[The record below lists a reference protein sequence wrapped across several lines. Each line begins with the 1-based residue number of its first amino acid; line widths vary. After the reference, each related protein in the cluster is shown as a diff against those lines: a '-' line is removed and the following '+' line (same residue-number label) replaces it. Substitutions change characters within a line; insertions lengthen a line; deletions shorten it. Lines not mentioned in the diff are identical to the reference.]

1 MFNQPVEKNK
11 STITISIC
19 HDNPFKPWFQL
30 LSTVSAQNCRQEL
43 HQSFEDLENAS
54 IEPTLNKK
62 QMNDNLIVYAKKN
75 VFDEIDNKV
84 IMKRF

>member
-19 HDNPFKPWFQL
+19 YDNPFKLWFQL
-30 LSTVSAQNCRQEL
+30 LSTMSTQNCCQEL

>member
-19 HDNPFKPWFQL
+19 HDNPFKLWFQL
-30 LSTVSAQNCRQEL
+30 LSTMSAQNCCQEL

-62 QMNDNLIVYAKKN
+62 QMNDSLIVYAKKN